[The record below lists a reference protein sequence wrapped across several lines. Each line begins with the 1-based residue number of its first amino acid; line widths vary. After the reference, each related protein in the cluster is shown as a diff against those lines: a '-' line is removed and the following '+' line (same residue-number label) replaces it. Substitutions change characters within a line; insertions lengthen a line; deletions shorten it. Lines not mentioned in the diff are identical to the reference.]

1 MTAILTAIVTSVPW
15 WIRLTLAL
23 VFLLLGVVVF
33 LADSMRA
40 GLVFGVIGF
49 VLLLFSGR
57 SDSEKNGY
65 NF

>member
-1 MTAILTAIVTSVPW
+1 MTDILTSIVTSVPW

-23 VFLLLGVVVF
+23 ALLALGAVVAWFVSFRLGLLLF
-33 LADSMRA
+33 
-40 GLVFGVIGF
+40 VFGFI
-49 VLLLFSGR
+49 LLCFSGR